1 MSKLLRTP
9 PEHTIHHVSSEGDI
23 STLHAVTPTKYE
35 HVGRKPKRIR
45 DQDHT
50 FSLLRLE
57 ILQLKEQGAA
67 IQATNTE
74 MEKSLNFMSQQYED
88 LQEKLLRMEQ
98 ERREDLNYIASLE
111 NKVDNLQK
119 KLKFTVIEFR
129 NLPCEVESVRNETQ
143 QDLCK
148 LIQKT
153 CKVIQADIDQ
163 CEIKDIF
170 RVKMKTGADTV
181 VADLTSVL
189 AKNRIL
195 DAVRHHNKTN
205 PTHKLSTQAIGLP
218 GPARPIYISES
229 LTNKDRKL
237 YGQARAKAKEL
248 DYKFCW
254 ISNGRVYLR
263 KSQGGPRL
271 EIKNE
276 TDFTSLMKE

>member
-45 DQDHT
+45 VDSASPENSSFKDELLTMLTNWKKDQDHT

-143 QDLCK
+143 QDLCN

-195 DAVRHHNKTN
+195 DA
-205 PTHKLSTQAIGLP
+205 
-218 GPARPIYISES
+218 S

-254 ISNGRVYLR
+254 ISNGRIYLR

-276 TDFTSLMKE
+276 TDFTSLLKE

>member
-1 MSKLLRTP
+1 
-9 PEHTIHHVSSEGDI
+9 
-23 STLHAVTPTKYE
+23 
-35 HVGRKPKRIR
+35 
-45 DQDHT
+45 
-50 FSLLRLE
+50 
-57 ILQLKEQGAA
+57 
-67 IQATNTE
+67 
-74 MEKSLNFMSQQYED
+74 
-88 LQEKLLRMEQ
+88 MEQ

-143 QDLCK
+143 EDLCN

-170 RVKMKTGADTV
+170 RVKRKTGADTV

-195 DAVRHHNKTN
+195 DA
-205 PTHKLSTQAIGLP
+205 
-218 GPARPIYISES
+218 S

-254 ISNGRVYLR
+254 ISNGRIYLR

-276 TDFTSLMKE
+276 TDFTSLLKE